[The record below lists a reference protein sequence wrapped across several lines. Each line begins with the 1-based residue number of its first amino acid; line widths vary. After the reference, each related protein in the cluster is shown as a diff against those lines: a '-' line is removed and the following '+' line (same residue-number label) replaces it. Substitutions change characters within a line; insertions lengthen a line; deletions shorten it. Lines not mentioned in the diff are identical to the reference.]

1 MGRRKAEWTLSA
13 PLGGLP
19 DRRTLEKMGESIE
32 RRERFHRERILP
44 KRASQSY
51 ADLLQAVLEK
61 VRGTEGVLAFQVDGG
76 GMLGKHAAQQSGS
89 SVLVAAGAHATR
101 SVYVVR
107 YERAQLHE
115 SGMVF
120 DLTWELRGELCENP
134 VARKELEALE
144 REVLRRFPALKE
156 ALGLGDME
164 DLPTFMGFV
173 GAVERGC
180 LLFPVNVFGECRW
193 VLAGTIPFPLQ
204 TPYSEKGLRGLRDEA
219 LLHLLRHEPS
229 LGPLSHEVLAALV
242 RGKGGPKEAARIL
255 AMARLRAL

>member
-1 MGRRKAEWTLSA
+1 MGRQRAEWTLSA

-19 DRRTLEKMGESIE
+19 DGRALEEVGEFIGRREGLYRERTL
-32 RRERFHRERILP
+32 P
-44 KRASQSY
+44 KGASQGH
-51 ADLLQAVLEK
+51 ADLLREVLEK

-76 GMLGKHAAQQSGS
+76 GALRGRAEEQSGS

-107 YERAQLHE
+107 YERAQLDE
-115 SGMVF
+115 SGMAF

-134 VARKELEALE
+134 VARKELEVLE
-144 REVLRRFPALKE
+144 RRVLRRFPALKE
-156 ALGLGDME
+156 VLGLGDAE
-164 DLPTFMGFV
+164 DPPTFTGFV
-173 GAVERGC
+173 GAVKRGH

-193 VLAGTIPFPLQ
+193 VLVGTVPFPLQ
-204 TPYSEKGLRGLRDEA
+204 TPYSERGLKGLGDEA

-229 LGPLSHEVLAALV
+229 LELLPREALAMLV